1 MQRNSFYRVNKE
13 TGDSARSY
21 VNGENLP
28 SFQPNVTGFV
38 SHRRKVYIIKEVEP
52 IWHNLFLSLFI
63 NPLSSPPNPASP
75 YNC

>member
-1 MQRNSFYRVNKE
+1 MQRNSFYRVNKA

-38 SHRRKVYIIKEVEP
+38 SRRRKVYLHISRVYLTQP
-52 IWHNLFLSLFI
+52 ISFTPHLPTLLTPKLRVPI
-63 NPLSSPPNPASP
+63 
-75 YNC
+75 